1 MAKMDERNGG
11 SGRLVVL
18 TGSAT
23 LALAVTLALLAGRH
37 LRGDAL
43 AVLLG
48 MAGGMGVTVLVSL
61 LVAALSR
68 RRRARRSGVLVEYVR
83 GGNPAEPIRLSQ
95 IPPLTDAESGLAE
108 EAYRRGYRD
117 GWIQAAETM
126 YDLMSDRQLPLQA
139 AYDACWNH
147 WMMTLLPWRLGGHDR
162 SVLPPAASQG
172 SPWQRDDGP
181 QEVRRKEL

>member
-1 MAKMDERNGG
+1 MVKMGERNDGL
-11 SGRLVVL
+11 GRLAVL
-18 TGSAT
+18 TGSVA

-48 MAGGMGVTVLVSL
+48 MAGGMGVTL
-61 LVAALSR
+61 LVTLLVVTLSR
-68 RRRARRSGVLVEYVR
+68 RRHTRQAGVLVEYVR
-83 GGNPAEPIRLSQ
+83 GGGLAGPIRLSQ
-95 IPPLTDAESGLAE
+95 IPPLTDAESGMVE

-139 AYDACWNH
+139 AHDTCWNH
-147 WMMTLLPWRLGGHDR
+147 WMTTLLPWRLGDR
-162 SVLPPAASQG
+162 SQMISPPAMNSGWLHVPGLTGQEM
-172 SPWQRDDGP
+172 DDD
-181 QEVRRKEL
+181 